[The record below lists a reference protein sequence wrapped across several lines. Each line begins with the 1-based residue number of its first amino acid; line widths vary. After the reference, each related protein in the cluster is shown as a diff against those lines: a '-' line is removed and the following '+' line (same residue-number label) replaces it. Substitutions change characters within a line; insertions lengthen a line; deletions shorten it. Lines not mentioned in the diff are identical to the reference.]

1 MQKTNGIYYKNRH
14 SCFLLQYHLVLVM
27 KYRRKALVGEVRECV
42 YKTLRD
48 GLENQ
53 GCRVVRMNGEED
65 HVHILFEAPPDK
77 KLTELV
83 NMLKT
88 RSARMTWARYPD
100 ELRKF
105 YWREDRH
112 LFWTDSYFVTTV
124 GYNSL
129 EAVDHYIKN
138 QQAFIHAQASL

>member
-1 MQKTNGIYYKNRH
+1 MQKTNGIYYKN
-14 SCFLLQYHLVLVM
+14 
-27 KYRRKALVGEVRECV
+27 RRKALVGEVRECV

-138 QQAFIHAQASL
+138 Q

>member
-1 MQKTNGIYYKNRH
+1 MAKSGSAYTRH
-14 SCFLLQYHLVLVM
+14 C
-27 KYRRKALVGEVRECV
+27 A
-42 YKTLRD
+42 T
-48 GLENQ
+48 GLKIR

-105 YWREDRH
+105 YWRKDRH

-138 QQAFIHAQASL
+138 Q